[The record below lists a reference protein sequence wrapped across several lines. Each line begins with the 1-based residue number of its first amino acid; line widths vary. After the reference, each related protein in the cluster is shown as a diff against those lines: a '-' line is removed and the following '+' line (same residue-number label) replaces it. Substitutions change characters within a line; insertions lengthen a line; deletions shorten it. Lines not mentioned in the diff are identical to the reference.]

1 MSGRPLRVQRRLYSA
16 LIFFSIFGLL
26 FAAEALGALAPPVPR
41 ETASPVATVT
51 AEQLSAI
58 PGNRDLRDILSIHN
72 RLRSEVG
79 ARPLRWNTALAA
91 NAQRYA
97 NVLAETG
104 QVVHASRVGRE
115 NERENIVVGPL
126 SGISPVRLTEIWVKE
141 KAQFRPG
148 TYPGV
153 CVGDWS
159 TCSHYTQM
167 IWPGTTDIGCGY
179 ARGRFDALVCRYS
192 PPGNKDGVALGP
204 TMTRDQQLAEGLC
217 TGPGGVVIECGN
229 NDGEDGGVVEDGG
242 GGDRDTGIKEE
253 IACAVDVNV
262 HRPISVDPEQ
272 TVIPEVKELE
282 RGATTLRNDDSDWP
296 LGREGGTGRL
306 PVITLPTDI
315 ERRNNPNE
323 NDLVKVVGLNPNNL
337 PRVYLFA
344 FPTQAEA
351 NRALG
356 TQVQAVNTG
365 RHANAQELGYF
376 SAETKAAQVA
386 ALPRVVTAEGLTFWL
401 EGMLGGKYRMVIGKL
416 VDGINP
422 GDVRYDP
429 KTDSAYASKD
439 RARVPAF
446 VCEDQATVTVAVVD
460 IYQERR
466 SKRLTGFDV
475 YWSGR
480 PHFRAEVWPAGLKYS
495 WGEKYRLGRDL
506 RDMPGTAVHN
516 EKVATMV
523 RDAEDVRGDNN
534 ASLDGPTVMKTGS
547 AGRGGAAKAQFE
559 GGFQIHSLNEN
570 GVPTVNRDAGNRYPD
585 RVSLEYEVNEEKLV
599 RAEYLEVILPKV
611 RPPAASMTMGSVTR
625 VASSVQYSIVD
636 MFDRPITA
644 ANISDYVGLYGAGL
658 KAWEALEG
666 QAGRVVEQG
675 LHNDELV
682 LTNTGVD
689 NRGNARPP
697 VPLGTA
703 QRGQTTVREDR
714 MTAGTFQDTLV
725 FTAPTDADAREALWR
740 ASTGRATQQDL
751 DRAVAEARARDDALN
766 GRPDPNKRYRNAQ
779 ERQDDIDARRNAVP
793 DADQARITRSNILSI
808 PQDVI
813 LQLRVGSD
821 RKDLMVFQG
830 NRLTVYAP
838 YFFNQNKYLGD
849 KDSPVFRFHLRF
861 EPGSET
867 SRIVP
872 VNHRRPR

>member
-1 MSGRPLRVQRRLYSA
+1 MSGQPFWGQRRLHSA
-16 LIFFSIFGLL
+16 FILFSTIGLFL
-26 FAAEALGALAPPVPR
+26 AAEALGALAPPIPR
-41 ETASPVATVT
+41 DTASPVATVT
-51 AEQLSAI
+51 AEQLNAI
-58 PGNRDLRDILSIHN
+58 PGNRDLRDIFSIHN

-79 ARPLRWNTALAA
+79 ARPLRWNATLAA

-97 NVLAETG
+97 NILSQSGRVE
-104 QVVHASRVGRE
+104 HASRVGRE

-126 SGISPVRLTEIWVKE
+126 SGISPVRMTEIWLRE
-141 KAQFRPG
+141 KALFRPG
-148 TYPGV
+148 IYPGV
-153 CVGDWS
+153 CAGDWS

-192 PPGNKDGVALGP
+192 PPGNKDGVAVGP
-204 TMTRDQQLAEGLC
+204 TMVRDQQRADGLC
-217 TGPGGVVIECGN
+217 TGPGGLVIECGN
-229 NDGEDGGVVEDGG
+229 NDGEDGGLIDDGG
-242 GGDRDTGIKEE
+242 GGDKDSGVKEE
-253 IACAVDVNV
+253 LACVVNVNV

-272 TVIPEVKELE
+272 TVIPEDEELP
-282 RGATTLRNDDSDWP
+282 RGATTLRNDDSDWR
-296 LGREGGTGRL
+296 LGREGGTGSL

-315 ERRNNPNE
+315 ERRNNPDE

-344 FPTQAEA
+344 FPTDAEA

-356 TQVQAVNTG
+356 TQVQAVGNG
-365 RHANAQELGYF
+365 RHATAQELGYF
-376 SAETKAAQVA
+376 NEASKAGA
-386 ALPRVVTAEGLTFWL
+386 AAGLPRVVTADPVNFWL

-416 VDGINP
+416 VDGVNP
-422 GDVRYDP
+422 GDVRYDS
-429 KTDSAYASKD
+429 KNSSAYANKD
-439 RARVPAF
+439 KGRVPAF
-446 VCEDQATVTVAVVD
+446 VCEDQATVTAAVVD

-475 YWSGR
+475 YWGGR
-480 PHFRAEVWPAGLKYS
+480 PHFRAEVWPGRKTWT
-495 WGEKYRLGRDL
+495 WGEPYRLGPAIRN
-506 RDMPGTAVHN
+506 MPGTAVN
-516 EKVATMV
+516 DAKVGTMV
-523 RDAEDVRGDNN
+523 RDGEDVRNDNN
-534 ASLDGPTVMKTGS
+534 ASLDGPKVMKTGT
-547 AGRGGAAKAQFE
+547 AGGGPNAKGQFE
-559 GGFQIHSLNEN
+559 GGFQIHSPSEN
-570 GVPTVNRDAGNRYPD
+570 GSPTVNRDAGNRYPE
-585 RVSLEYEVNEEKLV
+585 RVSLQYEVNDEKLV

-611 RPPAASMTMGSVTR
+611 RPPAASMTIGSVTR
-625 VASSVQYSIVD
+625 VASSVQYAIVD

-644 ANISDYVGLYGAGL
+644 ANINDYVGLYGAGL

-675 LHNDELV
+675 PHNDQLV
-682 LTNTGVD
+682 FTNTGVD

-703 QRGQTTVREDR
+703 QRGQTAVREDR

-725 FTAPTDADAREALWR
+725 FTAPADADAREAMWK

-779 ERQDDIDARRNAVP
+779 ERQDDIDTRRNAVP
-793 DADQARITRSNILSI
+793 DTDRARITRSNILSI

-813 LQLRVGSD
+813 LQLRIGSD
-821 RKDLMVFQG
+821 RKDLMVFEG

-849 KDSPVFRFHLRF
+849 KDSPVFRFHLQF